1 MTGPV
6 IEHWVV
12 SVARGAGLDGVEG
25 LHVDSGTATADAW
38 SLVSMAARVGEEDLA
53 DVVARHFRLPRADL
67 GQRDPHADRIVPARV
82 ARRLQVLP
90 LRYSDRALV
99 VASADPVDMEGERE
113 LTSLA
118 GRSIQTEVAPP
129 TAIRAALAEVYPEED
144 TEHHQVP
151 GLMRDVDA
159 NPHLLVVDDDL
170 LVRMLLRTG
179 LEARGFRV
187 TEAADGS
194 EALQKLAEPAAAY
207 DLVTLDLNMTQM
219 HGLETLQRIR
229 SSLKTAD
236 LPVIVATASE
246 DSKIEMELFEAGAD
260 DYVIKPIDP
269 PRFVLRV
276 QAVLRRRRV

>member
-25 LHVDSGTATADAW
+25 LHVDSDTPTADAW
-38 SLVSMAARVGEEDLA
+38 NLVSMAARVGERELA

-67 GQRDPHADRIVPARV
+67 LQRDPHAERIVPARV
-82 ARRLQVLP
+82 ARRLEVLP

-118 GRSIQTEVAPP
+118 GRSIQTEIAPP
-129 TAIRAALAEVYPEED
+129 TAIRAALAEIYPEEED
-144 TEHHQVP
+144 VEHHEVP
-151 GLMRDVDA
+151 GLMRDA
-159 NPHLLVVDDDL
+159 SPHLLVVDDDP

-179 LEARGFRV
+179 LEAHGFRV
-187 TEAADGS
+187 TEAADGA
-194 EALQKLAEPAAAY
+194 EALQKLAEPSAAY
-207 DLVTLDLNMTQM
+207 QLVTLDLNMTQI

-246 DSKIEMELFEAGAD
+246 DSRIEMELFEAGAD

-276 QAVLRRRRV
+276 QAVLRRRGA